1 MRPSEVRISSIRSFV
16 ECSRYAIA
24 SMSKPWSGRIH
35 VSSWIANAVHSR
47 IVGVTPESKPD
58 DLKYDQYTRTA
69 ERADESVDKIMG
81 AIDEFNAK
89 YEPDY
94 MEHQLE
100 VRTVYEK
107 TNLTGRIDALAAI
120 GESIVSME
128 IHTGRKPP
136 AVWLKLA
143 LNAWILRYDKG
154 IVVDALGSLHVPR
167 VGPRTEQRWT
177 YEERPF
183 PSFDHDIAQWLW
195 TLNAVR
201 HAPHDKLAA
210 TPGQHCD
217 RCPVED
223 CAIRAHPPK
232 D

>member
-1 MRPSEVRISSIRSFV
+1 MNPSEVRISSIRSFV

-24 SMSKPWSGRIH
+24 NMARSWSGRIH
-35 VSSWIANAVHSR
+35 VSSWVGNAVHSQL
-47 IVGVTPESKPD
+47 VGVTPESKPD
-58 DLKYDQYTRTA
+58 NLIYDQYTRNA
-69 ERADESVDKIMG
+69 ERADESVAKIMG
-81 AIDEFNAK
+81 AIDEFHAS

-100 VRTVYEK
+100 VRAVYEK
-107 TNLTGRIDALAAI
+107 TRLTGRIDALAAI
-120 GESIVSME
+120 GESIVVMD

-136 AVWLKLA
+136 AVWIKLA
-143 LNAWILRYDKG
+143 LNAWLLRQDKG
-154 IVVDALGSLHVPR
+154 IVVDALASLHVPR
-167 VGPRTEQRWT
+167 VGPRTDQRWT

-183 PSFDHDIAQWLW
+183 PDFQHDIAQWLW

-201 HAPHDKLAA
+201 HAGHDELAA

-217 RCPVED
+217 RCPVEG
-223 CAIRAHPPK
+223 CAVRAHPKK